1 MNSADPPTAA
11 PSEGARSRQHWHA
24 ITASYLGWTLD
35 AFDFFIVVFLV
46 DTLAHQFGVAKS
58 AIVWTITATLAM
70 RPVGAILFGMLA
82 DRYGRRK
89 PLIANVVF
97 FSVMEL
103 LSGFAP
109 SYTVF
114 LILRILFG
122 IGIGGE
128 WGLGA
133 SLAME
138 STPPRQRGLI
148 SGFLQSGY
156 SAGYLLAA
164 ITARIVLPTLGWR
177 AMFWAGGAPALLA
190 FYISWRVKESP
201 AWKLHKA
208 PGMRAILAAFAAFWK
223 NFLCLIVLIA
233 LMNMLSH
240 GTQDLYPDFLKTA
253 HGFSSETVSYLAML
267 YSVAAILGGILFGHL
282 SQRRGRRRCMIA
294 ALVLAL
300 AVIPLW
306 AFGSSLLAL
315 ALGASAM
322 QVGVQGAWGIIPAHL
337 NELSPDAIR
346 GLVPGSAYQLGILI
360 ASPTNTVEYA
370 LRDKFGYSWAL
381 ASFETAVIVLLGVAI
396 ALGNEK
402 HGKSFTSQ
410 PTAAVPP

>member
-1 MNSADPPTAA
+1 MKSGNSGAA
-11 PSEGARSRQHWHA
+11 PVDRSNSRSHWHA

-46 DTLAHQFGVAKS
+46 DTLARQFGVAKG
-58 AIVWTITATLAM
+58 AIIWTITATLAM
-70 RPVGAILFGMLA
+70 RPVGAVLFGMLA

-109 SYTVF
+109 NYTIF

-122 IGIGGE
+122 IGMGGE

-138 STPPRQRGLI
+138 SAPPKKRGLI
-148 SGFLQSGY
+148 SGVLQSGY
-156 SAGYLLAA
+156 STGYLLAA
-164 ITARIVLPTLGWR
+164 VAARVLLPTLGWR

-190 FYISWRVKESP
+190 FYISWRVKESE
-201 AWKLHKA
+201 AWKQHRA
-208 PGMRAILAAFAAFWK
+208 PGLGAILAAAAAFWK
-223 NFLCLIVLIA
+223 TFIYLVL
-233 LMNMLSH
+233 LMTLMHALSH
-240 GTQDLYPDFLKTA
+240 GTQDLYPDFLKSA
-253 HGFSSETVSYLAML
+253 HGFSSATVSYVAML
-267 YSVAAILGGILFGHL
+267 YNVGAIIGGICFGHL
-282 SQRRGRRRCMIA
+282 SERWGRRRSMIA
-294 ALVLAL
+294 ALVVSL

-306 AFGSSLLAL
+306 AFGSTLVAL
-315 ALGASAM
+315 ALGAFAM

-346 GLVPGSAYQLGILI
+346 GLIPGCAYQLGILF
-360 ASPTNTVEYA
+360 AAPTNTIEYA

-381 ASFETAVIVLLGVAI
+381 AAFEIGVILLLGTAI
-396 ALGNEK
+396 ALGSEK
-402 HGKSFTSQ
+402 RGKHFIQ
-410 PTAAVPP
+410 QTAA